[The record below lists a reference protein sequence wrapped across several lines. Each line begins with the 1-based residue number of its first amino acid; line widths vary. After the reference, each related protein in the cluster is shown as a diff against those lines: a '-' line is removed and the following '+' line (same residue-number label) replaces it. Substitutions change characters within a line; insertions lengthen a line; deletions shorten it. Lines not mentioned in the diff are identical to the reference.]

1 MGLISIKGETLY
13 GLVTKTEETYQN
25 ISNAKSETNNL
36 TNKYIYIYI
45 IGYIHIMLD
54 ILSQYIRATNV
65 SFKSYTNA
73 QRITNKKLELMWVCK
88 LIEETT
94 EA

>member
-73 QRITNKKLELMWVCK
+73 QRITNKKLELM
-88 LIEETT
+88 
-94 EA
+94 

>member
-1 MGLISIKGETLY
+1 
-13 GLVTKTEETYQN
+13 
-25 ISNAKSETNNL
+25 
-36 TNKYIYIYI
+36 
-45 IGYIHIMLD
+45 MLD

-73 QRITNKKLELMWVCK
+73 QRITKKLELMWVCK

>member
-1 MGLISIKGETLY
+1 
-13 GLVTKTEETYQN
+13 
-25 ISNAKSETNNL
+25 
-36 TNKYIYIYI
+36 
-45 IGYIHIMLD
+45 MLD

-73 QRITNKKLELMWVCK
+73 QRITNKKQELMRVCN

>member
-36 TNKYIYIYI
+36 TNKYIYI

-73 QRITNKKLELMWVCK
+73 QRITNKKLELMRVCN